1 MPQFSG
7 LELDVSLD
15 SRDITA
21 NKVTISITDNSKAAT
36 SRGVPDGTLPGGV
49 EGTLTLELDS
59 YNFNIVLEDAK
70 KAGSFR
76 GMDPFDFQG
85 YMKKA
90 GENLE
95 LKIEAFGCKPKITDL
110 LDADTSSED
119 GLVHKVECP
128 ITSSDFVK
136 INGIPYLDND
146 ETSHIRN

>member
-36 SRGVPDGTLPGGV
+36 SRGVPDGELPGSV
-49 EGTLTLELDS
+49 EATLTLELDS
-59 YNFNIVLEDAK
+59 YNFNLVLEDAK
-70 KAGSFR
+70 KAGSIR
-76 GMDPFDFQG
+76 GMAPFDFQG

-90 GENLE
+90 GINLE
-95 LKIEAFGCKPKITDL
+95 LKIEAFGCKIKITDL

-119 GLVHKVECP
+119 GLIHKIECP
-128 ITSSDFVK
+128 VTSSDFIKV
-136 INGIPYLDND
+136 NGTPYLSID